1 MSAFRSRPLAVVI
14 ASTLIAGLGLI
25 GAAHSRDGDGPTPEQ
40 RRELDAARAE
50 VERAA
55 KRLAELSRRY
65 GSVEPG
71 MPGPAFALPGMPLE
85 RRPLIGVLLAP
96 DPQGGVRIAGVTPGG
111 AAAEAGL
118 RSGDRVL
125 RIGGKTIEGATPEA
139 RVDAARALLRAGG
152 EKTPVELLY
161 ARDGRETRV
170 SVTPKLDDRIMI
182 FAGDGQ
188 MMRPGNRVIVRRA
201 GDREDIEV
209 DGAAMPPGPAWRGR
223 PGDMQV
229 IVTPGAGQRRIV
241 RIECRD
247 GDKDGDNKDCT
258 ETVTEGP
265 AMPGMPMPGMAMA
278 LDLEAQPI
286 PADTLRELRM
296 LRLECQPGEPCDG
309 SMRLAE
315 AFRWNGLNLASV
327 DAQLGRY
334 FGTDRGVLVLSTG
347 PTLGELQAGDV
358 IQRVDGKT
366 VDTPRAVMNA
376 LREKPAES
384 TVSVDYLRDRRSAS
398 TRLQVPKAMPL
409 PGLMPMT
416 PMQPQ
421 RSGAPLP
428 PPPPPRVD

>member
-1 MSAFRSRPLAVVI
+1 MSAFRPRPLAVLI
-14 ASTLIAGLGLI
+14 ATTLIAGLGLI

-40 RRELDAARAE
+40 RRELEAARAD

-55 KRLAELSRRY
+55 KRLAELGRLY
-65 GSVEPG
+65 GSFEPG
-71 MPGPAFALPGMPLE
+71 MPGPAFALPGLPLE

-118 RSGDRVL
+118 RSGDRLL
-125 RIGGKTIEGATPEA
+125 RIGGRTIAGATPEA
-139 RVDAARALLRAGG
+139 RVDTARALLRSGG

-188 MMRPGNRVIVRRA
+188 MMRPGNRVIVRRT
-201 GDREDIEV
+201 GDRERVEV
-209 DGAAMPPGPAWRGR
+209 DGVAMPPGPAWQGG
-223 PGDMQV
+223 PGEMQV
-229 IVTPGAGQRRIV
+229 IVTPGEGQRRIV

-247 GDKDGDNKDCT
+247 GGKDCT
-258 ETVTEGP
+258 ETVTAGQP
-265 AMPGMPMPGMAMA
+265 MPGMPAMA
-278 LDLEAQPI
+278 FDLDVEGLAGD
-286 PADTLRELRM
+286 ALREVRM
-296 LRLECQPGEPCDG
+296 LRVDCKPGEACDG
-309 SMRLAE
+309 PIRLAE

-334 FGTDRGVLVLSTG
+334 FGTDQGVLVLSTG
-347 PTLGELQAGDV
+347 PALGELQAGDV
-358 IQRVDGKT
+358 IQRVDGKA

-376 LREKPAES
+376 LREKPADS
-384 TVSVDYLRDRRSAS
+384 TVSIDYLRDRRSAS

-409 PGLMPMT
+409 APLPPMP
-416 PMQPQ
+416 PQ
-421 RSGAPLP
+421 APGAPLP
-428 PPPPPRVD
+428 PPRVD